1 MDKKLRSKL
10 LYVSVILILVLVIL
24 YSGLRIL
31 ESTIFLTDQN
41 QLQTTSKVQIR
52 DGVRYYPRQDIT
64 VVLVMG
70 INQSGVVVPTEYNAG
85 GAADMVMLLIF
96 DEQTQECTVLS
107 LNRDLMVDMPMLNEY
122 GKEVDIYYGQLAL
135 SHTFGDGLA
144 DSCRNVKKAVSNLL
158 YGLEI
163 DYYLSLNMDAI
174 ALLNDAVGG
183 VKVNVVDDFSAVD
196 PDLPMGEVVL
206 YGQQAV
212 TFVQTRWYV
221 GDELNLSRME
231 RQKEYMRNFVPALKE
246 MLGSQTEFVLN
257 TYSAVADYIVTDC
270 SVQVISR
277 LASDYGDYSIGGF
290 LSLEGENVLG
300 ETYYEFYADEEAL
313 DALIL
318 ELFYSPQK

>member
-10 LYVSVILILVLVIL
+10 LYVSAILILVLVIL

-122 GKEVDIYYGQLAL
+122 GKEVDIYNGQLAL
-135 SHTFGDGLA
+135 SHTFGDGMA
-144 DSCRNVKKAVSNLL
+144 DSCQNVKKAVSNLL

-163 DYYLSLNMDAI
+163 DYYLSLNIDAI

-300 ETYYEFYADEEAL
+300 ETYYEFYADEEVL